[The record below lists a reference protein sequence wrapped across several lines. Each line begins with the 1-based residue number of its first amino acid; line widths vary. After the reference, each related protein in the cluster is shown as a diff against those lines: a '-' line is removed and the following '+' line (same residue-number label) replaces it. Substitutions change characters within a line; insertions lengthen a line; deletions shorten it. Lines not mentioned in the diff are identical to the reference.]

1 MAYYQ
6 AHLLLLAGYSQF
18 FVSGLVLPQPSY
30 ESDDEDDMSVEDEMD
45 LFNLE
50 EDESPEAEPIVVD
63 EPCPKFAVAV
73 DEDED
78 EDEDEQLFAKPMA
91 PPSPAPGT
99 IQPVDIGWSF
109 ADFPTEQKGRKRLS
123 AVSESHVRTMSRWL
137 RDSAMSLGDRQR
149 QLSDPDSPAVSTLLV
164 CLGFPKVTA
173 LECFRLM
180 ATL

>member
-91 PPSPAPGT
+91 PPSPAP
-99 IQPVDIGWSF
+99 
-109 ADFPTEQKGRKRLS
+109 EQKGRKRLS

-149 QLSDPDSPAVSTLLV
+149 QLSDPDSPAQQRETHEAKRI
-164 CLGFPKVTA
+164 CTA
-173 LECFRLM
+173 NRRPRLP
-180 ATL
+180 ALQTSFSFLPPRLSVA